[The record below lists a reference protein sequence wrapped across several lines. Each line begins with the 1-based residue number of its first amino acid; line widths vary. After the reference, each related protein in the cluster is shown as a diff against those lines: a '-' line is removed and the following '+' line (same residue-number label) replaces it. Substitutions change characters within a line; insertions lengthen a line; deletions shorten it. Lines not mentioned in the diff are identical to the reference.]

1 MPTSIQNHANRQ
13 NRETHRYLYES
24 DMLIHEVF
32 YGLKYLKSRFKN
44 YIQDDLFQDI
54 YSNNLNNAQK
64 F

>member
-32 YGLKYLKSRFKN
+32 YGRKYSKSRFKN
-44 YIQDDLFQDI
+44 YIQDDLFEDI
-54 YSNNLNNAQK
+54 YSI
-64 F
+64 